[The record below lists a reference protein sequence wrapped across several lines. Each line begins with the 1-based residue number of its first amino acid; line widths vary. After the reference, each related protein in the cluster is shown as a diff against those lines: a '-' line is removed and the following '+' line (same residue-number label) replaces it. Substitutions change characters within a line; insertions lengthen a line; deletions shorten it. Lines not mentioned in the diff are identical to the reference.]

1 MAKFTELDQEA
12 WLGWVAERPPVI
24 QDLCRRFPPD
34 TLYRLK
40 TSNHRVTIHSYSEDG
55 TMTVSVRGEFN
66 LVSFERNVFGVKPED
81 LEECDL
87 PSPDDSTGAVLSTQ
101 QEIDEFIERIR

>member
-1 MAKFTELDQEA
+1 
-12 WLGWVAERPPVI
+12 
-24 QDLCRRFPPD
+24 
-34 TLYRLK
+34 
-40 TSNHRVTIHSYSEDG
+40 
-55 TMTVSVRGEFN
+55 MTVSVRGEFN